1 MTMPYHDVDGGRTWA
16 PTASISDALRGHVA
30 YSRPDA
36 WSLGASYER
45 IEARTGGRQ
54 DFLYAAGR
62 LNMGPRLLLAAAIGY
77 VEEADAVQPISG
89 TAYHVGVLYTLIPSS
104 HTWRWG

>member
-1 MTMPYHDVDGGRTWA
+1 
-16 PTASISDALRGHVA
+16 
-30 YSRPDA
+30 
-36 WSLGASYER
+36 
-45 IEARTGGRQ
+45 
-54 DFLYAAGR
+54 
-62 LNMGPRLLLAAAIGY
+62 MGPRLLLAAAIGY